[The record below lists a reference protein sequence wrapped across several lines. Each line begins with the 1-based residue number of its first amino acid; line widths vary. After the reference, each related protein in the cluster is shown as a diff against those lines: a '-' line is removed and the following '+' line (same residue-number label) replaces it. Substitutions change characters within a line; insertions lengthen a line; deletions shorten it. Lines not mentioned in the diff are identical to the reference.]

1 MIKLIASDLDGT
13 LLTDSKEL
21 SQTTV
26 QILDMAVKK
35 GIYVIPAT
43 GRSFRAIPEW
53 IRNYPGIRYVITSNG
68 GAIYSV
74 LENKRIYQ
82 CLLNGQTVEEA
93 LDIQVPENT
102 AIELFVDGIPYSEES
117 YVRFPEK
124 YGATEYGAKYV
135 RETRI
140 PVKDI
145 KAFAMEHR
153 TELDSMAFICGDR
166 AGKCTLEKQLRDSLS
181 DAYITSSVPH
191 MVEIGHKNAGK
202 GNTLLYLMRLLG
214 ISPDEA
220 IAFGDADNDCSML
233 EAVKYGVA
241 VGNATEACKKA
252 AAFVTASNEED
263 GVAKAVRQFLQKA

>member
-43 GRSFRAIPEW
+43 GRSFRAIPER

-93 LDIQVPENT
+93 LDIQVKKKN
-102 AIELFVDGIPYSEES
+102 AIKKGHNCVCPCPIAVIIFSAVPASLDSVKELF
-117 YVRFPEK
+117 
-124 YGATEYGAKYV
+124 
-135 RETRI
+135 
-140 PVKDI
+140 
-145 KAFAMEHR
+145 
-153 TELDSMAFICGDR
+153 L
-166 AGKCTLEKQLRDSLS
+166 
-181 DAYITSSVPH
+181 
-191 MVEIGHKNAGK
+191 
-202 GNTLLYLMRLLG
+202 
-214 ISPDEA
+214 
-220 IAFGDADNDCSML
+220 
-233 EAVKYGVA
+233 
-241 VGNATEACKKA
+241 
-252 AAFVTASNEED
+252 
-263 GVAKAVRQFLQKA
+263 

>member
-43 GRSFRAIPEW
+43 GRSFRAIPER

-68 GAIYSV
+68 GAIYSG

-102 AIELFVDGIPYSEES
+102 AIELFVDGIPYSEEA

-135 RETRI
+135 RKTRI

-153 TELDSMAFICGDR
+153 TEQYGIYLWGQGRQMHIGKTVKRLAF
-166 AGKCTLEKQLRDSLS
+166 
-181 DAYITSSVPH
+181 
-191 MVEIGHKNAGK
+191 
-202 GNTLLYLMRLLG
+202 
-214 ISPDEA
+214 
-220 IAFGDADNDCSML
+220 
-233 EAVKYGVA
+233 
-241 VGNATEACKKA
+241 
-252 AAFVTASNEED
+252 
-263 GVAKAVRQFLQKA
+263 

>member
-1 MIKLIASDLDGT
+1 MEKPGYILYNQSREVKAVIKLIASDLDGT

-43 GRSFRAIPEW
+43 GRSFRAIPEQ

-140 PVKDI
+140 P
-145 KAFAMEHR
+145 
-153 TELDSMAFICGDR
+153 
-166 AGKCTLEKQLRDSLS
+166 
-181 DAYITSSVPH
+181 
-191 MVEIGHKNAGK
+191 N
-202 GNTLLYLMRLLG
+202 G
-214 ISPDEA
+214 I
-220 IAFGDADNDCSML
+220 
-233 EAVKYGVA
+233 
-241 VGNATEACKKA
+241 
-252 AAFVTASNEED
+252 
-263 GVAKAVRQFLQKA
+263 

>member
-1 MIKLIASDLDGT
+1 MIASDLDGT

-43 GRSFRAIPEW
+43 GRSFRAIPEQ

-102 AIELFVDGIPYSEES
+102 AIELFCGWNPLFGRILCEVSGKIRGHGIW
-117 YVRFPEK
+117 
-124 YGATEYGAKYV
+124 
-135 RETRI
+135 
-140 PVKDI
+140 
-145 KAFAMEHR
+145 
-153 TELDSMAFICGDR
+153 
-166 AGKCTLEKQLRDSLS
+166 GKVC
-181 DAYITSSVPH
+181 
-191 MVEIGHKNAGK
+191 K
-202 GNTLLYLMRLLG
+202 GNKNTGKRYKSVCHGTQNGTGQYGIYLWGQSRQMHIGKTVKRL
-214 ISPDEA
+214 
-220 IAFGDADNDCSML
+220 AF
-233 EAVKYGVA
+233 
-241 VGNATEACKKA
+241 
-252 AAFVTASNEED
+252 
-263 GVAKAVRQFLQKA
+263 

>member
-35 GIYVIPAT
+35 GIYVIPAA
-43 GRSFRAIPEW
+43 GRSFRAIPEQ

-93 LDIQVPENT
+93 LDIQVPEHT

-117 YVRFPEK
+117 YVGFRKNTGPRNM
-124 YGATEYGAKYV
+124 GQ
-135 RETRI
+135 
-140 PVKDI
+140 
-145 KAFAMEHR
+145 
-153 TELDSMAFICGDR
+153 SM
-166 AGKCTLEKQLRDSLS
+166 
-181 DAYITSSVPH
+181 
-191 MVEIGHKNAGK
+191 
-202 GNTLLYLMRLLG
+202 
-214 ISPDEA
+214 
-220 IAFGDADNDCSML
+220 
-233 EAVKYGVA
+233 
-241 VGNATEACKKA
+241 
-252 AAFVTASNEED
+252 
-263 GVAKAVRQFLQKA
+263 